1 MNTKIAKFCAPVTR
15 KVRKAALKVKKHS
28 PEILIVGGL
37 VLAGAAIVSAIKAT
51 PKAKEVLDARENSIE
66 ETKELYNNNYISE
79 EDYKKSMFTI
89 VKRTASGLTKAYYPT
104 ALLFAGACTSVV
116 ASHSISKKR
125 YAALSA
131 AFVAVDTSFK
141 EYRKRVAEEF
151 GEKKEQ
157 EIFNGKK
164 TEDVVIF
171 GRDEDG
177 NETCTVE
184 TSTEYSN
191 AGYAKWFGKYKE
203 PSGTTERGNIMYKN
217 NGILNIAFLKMAQ
230 EQANTLLQIRGFM
243 FLNDVYD
250 ILKIPHTK
258 AGQIVG
264 WIWDDENKDTFIDF
278 GVFNEC
284 NPDREDFEKG
294 LTDGIMLRFN
304 PQGDIYSLM
313 AEET

>member
-1 MNTKIAKFCAPVTR
+1 MNLNIAKKLAPVTR
-15 KVRKAALKVKKHS
+15 FVNKSALKIKAHS
-28 PEILIVGGL
+28 PEILIAGGM
-37 VLAGAAIVSAIKAT
+37 VLGAVAIISAIKAT
-51 PKAKEVLDARENSIE
+51 PEAKEIMEARSSDIE
-66 ETKELYNNNYISE
+66 EITELH
-79 EDYKKSMFTI
+79 EDGKMPDDNYKKAMFHI
-89 VKRTASGLTKAYYPT
+89 VKRTSSGLFKAYYPT
-104 ALLFAGACTSVV
+104 VLTFAGACVCTL
-116 ASHSISKKR
+116 AAHNISKKR

-151 GEKKEQ
+151 GTKKEQ
-157 EIFNGKK
+157 ELFNGKK
-164 TEDVVIF
+164 SEDVVIF
-171 GRDEDG
+171 GHDEDG

-184 TSTEYSN
+184 TATSYSN
-191 AGYAKWFGKYKE
+191 AGYAKWFGKYAE
-203 PSGTTERGNIMYKN
+203 PTNTTEPGNIMYRKN
-217 NGILNIAFLKMAQ
+217 GLQNLNFLKGAQ
-230 EQANTLLQIRGFM
+230 ETANTLLQIRGYM

-264 WIWDDENKDTFIDF
+264 WIWDDEKKDTFIDI
-278 GVFNEC
+278 GVFNED

-313 AEET
+313 AEEV